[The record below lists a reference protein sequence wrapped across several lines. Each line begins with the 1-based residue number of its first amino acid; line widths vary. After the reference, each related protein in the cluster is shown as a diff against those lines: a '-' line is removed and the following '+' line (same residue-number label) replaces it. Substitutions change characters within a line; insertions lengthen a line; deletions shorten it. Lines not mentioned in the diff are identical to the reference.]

1 MLCSPGGGGVQMFM
15 LCSPGGGG
23 GFKCQYCVEVC
34 VQAKLA
40 NINSL
45 YSLQDLQSPANVTGG
60 HFTKDTGKAT
70 DVYETR
76 TEC

>member
-1 MLCSPGGGGVQMFM
+1 MASSGGFEMSMLCR
-15 LCSPGGGG
+15 
-23 GFKCQYCVEVC
+23 VC
-34 VQAKLA
+34 VQAKVA

-45 YSLQDLQSPANVTGG
+45 YSLQDPQSPANVTGG
-60 HFTKDTGKAT
+60 LFTKDTGKTT